1 MAKPQEALV
10 QAIRCDNEEAVR
22 YAIREGAD
30 VNLPDING
38 LPPLLLAYQLG
49 QFSVARLLVENG
61 ADLQR
66 GCPDGCTAL
75 MAMTKLGKTD
85 EVEFLLKNKANPNSS
100 DLRGTTPLHVAAMR
114 LNIRLIAALMNAG
127 GDPHVE
133 NQRGVTPIS
142 MAKRNGKKG
151 LANVME
157 SLWGRPVKDLA
168 RTVVRRRKAAGKRLG
183 PITLD
188 AGMNMAHATVHA
200 TGQSAMGQ
208 PTRRA

>member
-49 QFSVARLLVENG
+49 QFSIARLLVENG

-66 GCPDGCTAL
+66 GCPNGCTAL

-100 DLRGTTPLHVAAMR
+100 DAKGTTPLHVAAMR

-151 LANVME
+151 LANIME
-157 SLWGRPVKDLA
+157 SLWGRPVKELA
-168 RTVVRRRKAAGKRLG
+168 RTVVRRTKARGKRLG

-188 AGMNMAHATVHA
+188 SGVSMAHATARVA
-200 TGQSAMGQ
+200 GQ
-208 PTRRA
+208 PAMWHPTGNA

>member
-1 MAKPQEALV
+1 MTRPQEALT
-10 QAIRCDNEEAVR
+10 QAIHCGNEEAVR
-22 YAIREGAD
+22 HAIREGAD

-49 QFSVARLLVENG
+49 QFAVARLLVDNG

-66 GCPDGCTAL
+66 ACPEGCTAL

-100 DLRGTTPLHVAAMR
+100 DTKGTTPLHVAAMR

-127 GDPHVE
+127 GDPHLE

-157 SLWGRPVKDLA
+157 SLWGRPAKDLA
-168 RTVVRRRKAAGKRLG
+168 MTVLKHRKTVSATHTHLNRLPLESGVSLARPAG
-183 PITLD
+183 
-188 AGMNMAHATVHA
+188 
-200 TGQSAMGQ
+200 
-208 PTRRA
+208 RA